1 MGLFSGTCAD
11 GALHPSPLRRYQS
24 AGASWGHRRRH
35 YLGDVH
41 DHQPGGQQVRDSR
54 CLIRSHLASSSYSD
68 RRPSFSN
75 FVSPRLMP
83 TCAQIAPRG
92 ASPVCAQYRRPA
104 WDHSSSH
111 RNRGGGGGG
120 DAHATQPPTAGE
132 GLCYRLKQ
140 PFQWSSDATL
150 DCVFGDNISVHWDGL
165 ERCQVALIDID
176 LVFRSAEGDIL
187 GYTSAPSGNPI
198 PLPFAVWISTKL
210 SLEGET
216 AGKIRTV

>member
-120 DAHATQPPTAGE
+120 TRTPHNRRQLERDCVTALSNCSSGAPTQPLTVCLGTISLST
-132 GLCYRLKQ
+132 GTG
-140 PFQWSSDATL
+140 WSG
-150 DCVFGDNISVHWDGL
+150 V
-165 ERCQVALIDID
+165 
-176 LVFRSAEGDIL
+176 RS
-187 GYTSAPSGNPI
+187 P
-198 PLPFAVWISTKL
+198 
-210 SLEGET
+210 
-216 AGKIRTV
+216 